1 MRIERIMRAVVWHAL
16 KMFDTHADDSLLR
29 REKAQG
35 KKRRI
40 ELSGA
45 FAHVARR
52 GINHHFAVA
61 LLNIEYLNGMQ
72 QA

>member
-1 MRIERIMRAVVWHAL
+1 MRAVIRHAL

-29 REKAQG
+29 GEKTQG
-35 KKRRI
+35 EKRCI